1 MNRAQFFVAVEK
13 AEENTDFSKSED
25 GAYINNV
32 KSG

>member
-13 AEENTDFSKSED
+13 AEENIDFSKSED